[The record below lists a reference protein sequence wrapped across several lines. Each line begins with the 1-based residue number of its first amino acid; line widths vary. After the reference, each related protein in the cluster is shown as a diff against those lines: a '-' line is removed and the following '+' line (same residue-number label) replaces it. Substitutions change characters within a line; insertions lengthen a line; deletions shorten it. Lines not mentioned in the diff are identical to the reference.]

1 MGAAVLALLGALS
14 WGTGDFFGGLAS
26 RRAHVLT
33 VLVLSQAVGLAG
45 VAAWAVAS
53 GDSPPGL
60 ADIVPAVGAGMA
72 GAAGLA
78 ALYRGMAIG
87 AMGIVAPI
95 SALSPAVPLAVDL
108 VRGDAPAAVQWAGIA
123 TALTG
128 VVLLARDPGGTTMRG
143 TGLAAGV
150 SLALVAALGFGL
162 FVVGLDAASDG
173 GATWAVVV
181 ARTSSTLVALCAV
194 LLVSVPLRPPRRLL
208 PAIAAVGVFDTT
220 ANALVAVATTYGS
233 AGIVAVLSALYP
245 LTTILLARVF
255 LSERLDRPRRVGGVL
270 ALAGAALVAIG

>member
-1 MGAAVLALLGALS
+1 MEAAVLALLGAMS

-33 VLVLSQAVGLAG
+33 VLVVSQAVGLFG
-45 VAAWAVAS
+45 VAAWALAS
-53 GDSPPGL
+53 GDAPPGIGDML
-60 ADIVPAVGAGMA
+60 PAAGAGAA

-95 SALSPAVPLAVDL
+95 SAVSPAVPLGVDL
-108 VRGDAPAAVQWAGIA
+108 LRGDAPAGIQWAGIA
-123 TALTG
+123 TALAG
-128 VVLLARDPGGTTMRG
+128 VVLLAREPGGSARG
-143 TGLAAGV
+143 AGLAAGV

-181 ARTSSTLVALCAV
+181 ARTSSTVLALCAV
-194 LLVSVPLRPPRRLL
+194 LVVSAPVRPPRSLL
-208 PAIAAVGVFDTT
+208 PALAAVGLFDTT

-245 LTTILLARVF
+245 LTTIVLARIF
-255 LSERLDRPRRVGGVL
+255 LAERLDRHRRVGGVL

>member
-1 MGAAVLALLGALS
+1 MEAAVLALLGAMS

-33 VLVLSQAVGLAG
+33 VLVVSQAVGLFG
-45 VAAWAVAS
+45 VAAWALAS
-53 GDSPPGL
+53 GDAPPGIGDML
-60 ADIVPAVGAGMA
+60 PAAGAGAA

-95 SALSPAVPLAVDL
+95 SAVSPAVPLGVDL
-108 VRGDAPAAVQWAGIA
+108 LRGDAPAGIQWAGIA
-123 TALTG
+123 TALAG
-128 VVLLARDPGGTTMRG
+128 VVLLAREPGGSARG
-143 TGLAAGV
+143 AGLAAGV

-181 ARTSSTLVALCAV
+181 ARTSSTVLALCAV
-194 LLVSVPLRPPRRLL
+194 LVVSVPVRPPRSLL
-208 PAIAAVGVFDTT
+208 PALAAVGLFDTT

-245 LTTILLARVF
+245 LTTIVLARIF
-255 LSERLDRPRRVGGVL
+255 LAERLDRHRRVGGVL
-270 ALAGAALVAIG
+270 ALAGAALVAVG

>member
-1 MGAAVLALLGALS
+1 VEAAVLALLGAVS

-33 VLVLSQAVGLAG
+33 VLVVSQAVGLVG
-45 VAAWAVAS
+45 VAAWAIAS
-53 GDSPPGL
+53 GDAPPGL
-60 ADIVPAVGAGMA
+60 GDILPAVGAGVA

-95 SALSPAVPLAVDL
+95 SAVSPVVPLGVDL
-108 VRGDAPAAVQWAGIA
+108 VRGDSPAALQWAGIA
-123 TALTG
+123 TALAG
-128 VVLLARDPGGTTMRG
+128 VVLLALEPGPRAGRG
-143 TGLAAGV
+143 GLAAGV

-162 FVVGLDAASDG
+162 FIVGLDAASDG

-181 ARTSSTLVALCAV
+181 ARASSSLVALCAV
-194 LLVSVPLRPPRRLL
+194 LVVAVPLRPPTNLL
-208 PAIAAVGVFDTT
+208 PAIAAVGIFDTT
-220 ANALVAVATTYGS
+220 ANVLVALATTHGS

-245 LTTILLARVF
+245 LTTILLARAF
-255 LSERLDRPRRVGGVL
+255 LSERLDRPRRIGGVL

>member
-1 MGAAVLALLGALS
+1 MLALLGALS

-60 ADIVPAVGAGMA
+60 ADIVPAVGAGAA

-128 VVLLARDPGGTTMRG
+128 VVLLAREPGGTRTRG
-143 TGLAAGV
+143 AGLAAGV

-194 LLVSVPLRPPRRLL
+194 LLVSVPLRPPGGLL

-245 LTTILLARVF
+245 LTTILLARVV
-255 LSERLDRPRRVGGVL
+255 LSERLDRPRRVGGAL

>member
-1 MGAAVLALLGALS
+1 MLALLGALS

-60 ADIVPAVGAGMA
+60 ADIVPAVGAGAA

-128 VVLLARDPGGTTMRG
+128 VVLLAREPGGTTTRG

-194 LLVSVPLRPPRRLL
+194 LLVSVPLRPPGGLL

-245 LTTILLARVF
+245 LTTILLARVV
-255 LSERLDRPRRVGGVL
+255 LSERLDRPRRVGGAL

>member
-1 MGAAVLALLGALS
+1 MEAAGLALLGAMS

-33 VLVLSQAVGLAG
+33 VLVVSQAVGLVG
-45 VAAWAVAS
+45 VAAWALAS
-53 GDSPPGL
+53 GDGPPGIGDVL
-60 ADIVPAVGAGMA
+60 PAVGAGAA

-95 SALSPAVPLAVDL
+95 SAVSPAVPLALDL
-108 VRGDAPAAVQWAGIA
+108 LRGDAPGGIQWAGIA
-123 TALTG
+123 TALAG
-128 VVLLARDPGGTTMRG
+128 VVLLAREPGGGARSA
-143 TGLAAGV
+143 GLAAGV
-150 SLALVAALGFGL
+150 TLALVAALGFGL

-181 ARTSSTLVALCAV
+181 ARASSTSLALCAV
-194 LLVSVPLRPPRRLL
+194 LVVAAPLWPPTSLL
-208 PAIAAVGVFDTT
+208 PAIAAVGLFDTT
-220 ANALVAVATTYGS
+220 ANVLVAFATTYGS

-245 LTTILLARVF
+245 LTTIVLARIV
-255 LSERLDRPRRVGGVL
+255 LGERLDRHRRVGGVL
-270 ALAGAALVAIG
+270 ALAGAALVAVG

>member
-1 MGAAVLALLGALS
+1 MEAAVLALLGAMS

-33 VLVLSQAVGLAG
+33 VLVVSQAVGLFG
-45 VAAWAVAS
+45 VAAWALAS
-53 GDSPPGL
+53 GDAPPGIGDML
-60 ADIVPAVGAGMA
+60 PAAGAGAA

-95 SALSPAVPLAVDL
+95 SAVSPAVPLGVDL
-108 VRGDAPAAVQWAGIA
+108 LRGDAPGGIQWAGIA
-123 TALTG
+123 TALAG
-128 VVLLARDPGGTTMRG
+128 VVLLAREPGGSARG
-143 TGLAAGV
+143 AGLAAGV

-181 ARTSSTLVALCAV
+181 ARTSSTVLALCAV
-194 LLVSVPLRPPRRLL
+194 LVVSAPLRPQRSLL
-208 PAIAAVGVFDTT
+208 PAIAAVGLFDTT
-220 ANALVAVATTYGS
+220 ANVLVAFATTYGS

-245 LTTILLARVF
+245 LTTIVLARIF
-255 LSERLDRPRRVGGVL
+255 LAERLDRHRRVGGVL
-270 ALAGAALVAIG
+270 ALAGAALVAVG

>member
-1 MGAAVLALLGALS
+1 MEAAVLALLGAAS

-33 VLVLSQAVGLAG
+33 VLVVSQAVGLVG
-45 VAAWAVAS
+45 VAAGAIVS
-53 GDSPPGL
+53 GDSPPGI
-60 ADIVPAVGAGMA
+60 ADILPAVGAGVA

-95 SALSPAVPLAVDL
+95 SAVSPVVPLGVDL
-108 VRGDAPAAVQWAGIA
+108 VRGDAPAALPWGGNVV
-123 TALTG
+123 ALAG
-128 VVLLARDPGGTTMRG
+128 VVLLAREPGIRVGRA
-143 TGLAAGV
+143 GLAAGV

-162 FVVGLDAASDG
+162 FIVGLDTASDG

-181 ARTSSTLVALCAV
+181 ARTSSTLVVLCAV
-194 LLVSVPLRPPRRLL
+194 LVVSVPLRPPSRLM
-208 PAIAAVGVFDTT
+208 PAIVAVGLFDTT
-220 ANALVAVATTYGS
+220 ANVLVAFATTHGS

-245 LTTILLARVF
+245 LTTILLARAF
-255 LSERLDRPRRVGGVL
+255 LSERLDRTRRVGGGL
-270 ALAGAALVAIG
+270 ALAGAALVAVG

>member
-1 MGAAVLALLGALS
+1 VEAALLALLGAVS

-33 VLVLSQAVGLAG
+33 VLVVSQAVGLLG
-45 VAAWAVAS
+45 VATWVVLS

-60 ADIVPAVGAGMA
+60 GDILPAAGAGVA
-72 GAAGLA
+72 GATGLA

-95 SALSPAVPLAVDL
+95 SAVSPAVPLGVDL
-108 VRGDAPAAVQWAGIA
+108 LRGDAPAALQWGGIV
-123 TALTG
+123 TALAG
-128 VVLLARDPGGTTMRG
+128 VVLLAREPSGGRVG
-143 TGLAAGV
+143 RAGLAAGV

-162 FVVGLDAASDG
+162 FIVGLDAASDG

-181 ARTSSTLVALCAV
+181 ARTSSTLVALCAALV
-194 LLVSVPLRPPRRLL
+194 LSVPLRPPPSLV
-208 PAIAAVGVFDTT
+208 PAIVAVGVFDTT
-220 ANALVAVATTYGS
+220 ANVLVALATTHGS

-245 LTTILLARVF
+245 LTTIVLAWIF
-255 LSERLDRPRRVGGVL
+255 LSERLDRTQRAGGAL
-270 ALAGAALVAIG
+270 ALAGAALVAVG